1 MVVSGPSGAGKG
13 TLCTALLEGCKNAR
27 FSVSATTRK
36 PRPGEINGVHY
47 DFVSD
52 ERFDEMIRDNE
63 FLEYACIFGM
73 NRYGTPRKRVEML
86 LDEGVDVVL
95 DIDVQGAMNV
105 KKAMPEAVMVFV
117 LPPSYEELEKRL
129 RRRGTEDEQTLQ
141 CRLQTAAKEIELV
154 ERYDYIIVNDDL
166 GTAIMQL
173 KSVLTAESCRMQR
186 SLDTI
191 LKTWEEAK

>member
-13 TLCTALLEGCKNAR
+13 TLCTALLEGCKNAQ

-47 DFVSD
+47 DFVTD
-52 ERFDEMIRDNE
+52 ERFDEMIRDGE

-73 NRYGTPRKRVEML
+73 NRYGTPRKRVETL
-86 LDEGVDVVL
+86 LNEGIDVVL

-105 KKAMPEAVMVFV
+105 KKVMPEAVMVFV
-117 LPPSYEELEKRL
+117 LPPSFEELEKRL
-129 RRRGTEDEQTLQ
+129 RRRGTEDEKTLQ
-141 CRLQTAAKEIELV
+141 CRLHTARQEVKLV
-154 ERYDYIIVNDDL
+154 NKYDYIILNDDL
-166 GTAIMQL
+166 GTAIIQL

-186 SLDTI
+186 NLYTI
-191 LKTWEEAK
+191 LKTWEETT